1 MNQDAQWIP
10 SLGLTEKHE
19 KILKNSKEWVDDSII
34 NAGQELLKQQY
45 PRIGSLQKVAVGVC
59 GNFKEPIGRFVQILY
74 SQPNHWVCV
83 TNIACDSGEVK
94 VLDSSTPSPKAI
106 IPQITELVKTG
117 KSLLYL
123 DVAYQPD
130 GDSCGLYALANAT
143 ALCAGKDPTTILY
156 NHGKMRSHL
165 HECFSKKR
173 ISPFPEIAV
182 MNGIKHVFRIE
193 NDRCI
198 EPSTT
203 NPGKQ

>member
-1 MNQDAQWIP
+1 M
-10 SLGLTEKHE
+10 GRY
-19 KILKNSKEWVDDSII
+19 SII

-59 GNFKEPIGRFVQILY
+59 GNFKELIGCFVQILY
-74 SQPNHWVCV
+74 SQPRHWLCA

-94 VLDSSTPSPKAI
+94 VLDSSTPSPNAI

-117 KSLLYL
+117 ESQLKPLYL
-123 DVAYQPD
+123 DVASQPD

-143 ALCAGKDPTTILY
+143 ALCAGKDSTTIMY

-198 EPSTT
+198 EVIQPSTT
-203 NPGKQ
+203 NPEK